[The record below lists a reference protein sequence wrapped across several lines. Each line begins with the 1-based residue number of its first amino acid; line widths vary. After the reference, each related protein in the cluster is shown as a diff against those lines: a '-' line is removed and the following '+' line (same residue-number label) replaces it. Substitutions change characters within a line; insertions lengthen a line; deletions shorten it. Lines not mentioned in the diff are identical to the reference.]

1 MPTHAQCENIQN
13 LSYTLSAFEIFEIAQ
28 KTKKL
33 VLSSYS
39 LGSCQGVPVS
49 AQAYL
54 VREPKFFF
62 QRWLY
67 TTESYVKKNFGIFSA
82 HLRYLPVAPFSR
94 QTQHAIFR
102 IEYNAFSRTKFGNF
116 QKLLKLNIYLLTVI
130 IGEKTQFELNL
141 TSFKLRRAEGGPDQ
155 LRRTGAK

>member
-1 MPTHAQCENIQN
+1 MP
-13 LSYTLSAFEIFEIAQ
+13 SVKIFKIYHIHYLPL
-28 KTKKL
+28 KKL

-67 TTESYVKKNFGIFSA
+67 TTGSYAEKFFGIFSA
-82 HLRYLPVAPFSR
+82 QLRYLPVAPFLDR
-94 QTQHAIFR
+94 TQLAVFR
-102 IEYNAFSRTKFGNF
+102 IEYNAFSKAKFRNF
-116 QKLLKLNIYLLTVI
+116 Q
-130 IGEKTQFELNL
+130 
-141 TSFKLRRAEGGPDQ
+141 
-155 LRRTGAK
+155 